1 VRLSLIDYVSE
12 PRYTFST
19 DNGAT
24 FAKGAKLPFPA
35 LGGNQRPCV
44 HRLLSGNLVFVGDLQ
59 VAIGSDSGKQPPNF
73 TPKVGETSGVYAAL
87 SMDDVSMKSLSYI
100 ARPV

>member
-1 VRLSLIDYVSE
+1 MSE

-59 VAIGSDSGKQPPNF
+59 VKGSGKQPLNF

-87 SMDDVSMKSLSYI
+87 SMDDVSMGFIEFSAPSLD
-100 ARPV
+100 

>member
-1 VRLSLIDYVSE
+1 MSE

-59 VAIGSDSGKQPPNF
+59 VKGSGNQPPNF

-87 SMDDVSMKSLSYI
+87 SMDDVSMGFIEFSAPSLD
-100 ARPV
+100 